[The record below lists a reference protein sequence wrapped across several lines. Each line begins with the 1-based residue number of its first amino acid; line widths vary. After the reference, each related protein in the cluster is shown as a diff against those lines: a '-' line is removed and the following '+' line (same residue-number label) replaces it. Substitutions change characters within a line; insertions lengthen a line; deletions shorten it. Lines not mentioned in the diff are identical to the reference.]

1 MTNKVTERISF
12 QYFLKQMKLY
22 ALILLDLNIV
32 LKMYQTKSKTKSIS
46 HKVSKIK
53 FDDSIMCECYCIA
66 FIEYTIAEKALLDY
80 TNLFF
85 SIDYQNYD
93 KKICKYSKEK
103 YGKGKRKT
111 CPFTERIRL
120 NIKLCF

>member
-1 MTNKVTERISF
+1 MTNKVKERISF
-12 QYFLKQMKLY
+12 QYFLKQIKLY

-32 LKMYQTKSKTKSIS
+32 FKMYKTKYQS

-66 FIEYTIAEKALLDY
+66 FIKYTIAEKALLDD

-85 SIDYQNYD
+85 PIDYQNYD
-93 KKICKYSKEK
+93 KKICKYSKKK
-103 YGKGKRKT
+103 YGKRKRKT

-120 NIKLCF
+120 NIKLFF